1 MTQPTRK
8 TRTIAFR
15 VTDEEYK
22 RIEDAAAAT
31 GEDPNEWCRNLS
43 LALSGRGDGLSRNER
58 LLYEELARLRYLVGH
73 GFRMLA
79 GEELSVEAWEKTTNA
94 ADQKGAQI
102 ADTLLARRK

>member
-1 MTQPTRK
+1 MSQSTRK
-8 TRTIAFR
+8 TKTIAFR
-15 VTDEEYK
+15 LTDEEYK
-22 RIEDAAAAT
+22 QIEEAAAAS

-43 LALSGRGDGLSRNER
+43 LAQSNSGGGLSRNER

-79 GEELSVEAWEKTTNA
+79 GRELSPDAWEKTTSA

-102 ADTLLARRK
+102 ADALLARRK